1 MLEFSGQLTTPDRFS
16 YHTSRA
22 SPTPSTI
29 CWRAADGIFAVY
41 FFYCHFRWMTKKVI
55 RKENLE
61 DRTKFFLEPLTKNF
75 PPPPTFL
82 DRPPTKIGRHNYVGA
97 GLYLCLNIFSIGQ
110 AARGSAKNI

>member
-1 MLEFSGQLTTPDRFS
+1 MI
-16 YHTSRA
+16 RA
-22 SPTPSTI
+22 LRRPRLANASTI

-41 FFYCHFRWMTKKVI
+41 FFYCHFRWMTKKGHQK
-55 RKENLE
+55 RKFRGWKE
-61 DRTKFFLEPLTKNF
+61 FFSGTFDKKNF

-110 AARGSAKNI
+110 AARVSAKNI